1 MANTKPHR
9 VKSISEYHRLIG
21 LPKPEHPLISVI
33 NFGNT
38 AHAQRNN
45 SINIV
50 FDVYAIVLKR
60 MKSIKYKYGQL
71 HYDFEDDGAL
81 FFMSPNQV
89 LNVEVIEQEKPE
101 KPSGWILLI
110 HPDFIWNTSLA
121 KTIKQYE
128 FFDYAVNEA
137 LFLSDKEEKTL
148 NGIIKNIEQE
158 YHSNIDNFSQSIIIS
173 HIEALLNYSER
184 FYNRQFI
191 TRKKAN
197 HQVLERLEKLLADY
211 FNNDDLI
218 STGLPTP
225 QYVSDQLNVSVSY
238 LSRLLKVLTGQT
250 TQQHIHDK
258 LIEKAKE
265 KLSTTDLSVSEI
277 AYELGFE
284 HSQSFSKLFKT
295 KTNQSPLEFRQS
307 FS

>member
-110 HPDFIWNTSLA
+110 HPDFIWNT
-121 KTIKQYE
+121 
-128 FFDYAVNEA
+128 D
-137 LFLSDKEEKTL
+137 
-148 NGIIKNIEQE
+148 
-158 YHSNIDNFSQSIIIS
+158 
-173 HIEALLNYSER
+173 
-184 FYNRQFI
+184 
-191 TRKKAN
+191 RK
-197 HQVLERLEKLLADY
+197 
-211 FNNDDLI
+211 
-218 STGLPTP
+218 
-225 QYVSDQLNVSVSY
+225 SV
-238 LSRLLKVLTGQT
+238 V
-250 TQQHIHDK
+250 
-258 LIEKAKE
+258 
-265 KLSTTDLSVSEI
+265 
-277 AYELGFE
+277 
-284 HSQSFSKLFKT
+284 
-295 KTNQSPLEFRQS
+295 
-307 FS
+307 